1 MPPTVNGGVLGRGS
15 GWGHGNID
23 IYADLLIVS
32 ALSMTDVPKK
42 NKKGK
47 RTA

>member
-1 MPPTVNGGVLGRGS
+1 MPPTANGEVVGRELGLC
-15 GWGHGNID
+15 HGKFD
-23 IYADLLIVS
+23 MYADLANYS

>member
-1 MPPTVNGGVLGRGS
+1 MPPTVNGEVIGCELES
-15 GWGHGNID
+15 GHGLFD
-23 IYADLLIVS
+23 MYADLLIVP

>member
-1 MPPTVNGGVLGRGS
+1 MPPILNGEVIGRVLGL
-15 GWGHGNID
+15 GHGKFD
-23 IYADLLIVS
+23 IYADLSNCS

>member
-1 MPPTVNGGVLGRGS
+1 MGGFIDVLTCEM
-15 GWGHGNID
+15 
-23 IYADLLIVS
+23 VS

>member
-1 MPPTVNGGVLGRGS
+1 MDGEVIGRELGLY
-15 GWGHGNID
+15 HGNFD
-23 IYADLLIVS
+23 MYADLLIVP